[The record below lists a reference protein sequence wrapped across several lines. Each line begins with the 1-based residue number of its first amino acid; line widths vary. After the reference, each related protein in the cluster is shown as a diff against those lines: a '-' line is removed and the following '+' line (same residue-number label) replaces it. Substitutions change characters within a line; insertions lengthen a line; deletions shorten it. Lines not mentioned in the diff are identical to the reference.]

1 MASVSIGDRV
11 SDLAGTHDGKL
22 VEIDGDTGYVLQA
35 NGVEVEFPLARLKP
49 YEAPKVT
56 QVRTLSGA
64 LRDTALSPQ
73 QKALLAA
80 VPTEILAAV
89 ARSYEAGAEAPDR
102 DATRTRTEFAALP
115 DQKRLEVIRIYLP
128 SLPQRLLMQ
137 HTKLVVAMRDM
148 GKASR

>member
-11 SDLAGTHDGKL
+11 SDLTGTHDGKL
-22 VEIDGDTGYVLQA
+22 VDIDGSTGYVLQA

-49 YEAPKVT
+49 YEAPKVA

-80 VPTEILAAV
+80 VPAEILAAV

-137 HTKLVVAMRDM
+137 HMKLVVAMRDL
-148 GKASR
+148 GKARR